1 MKTINKFLATV
12 LIICTVIC
20 ACPITYAS
28 ADAAETASAV
38 IVAAE
43 GLEAAYDT
51 SVVSR
56 MAGRAGAASPYG
68 AKGISFE
75 IMLQDKLNLESIFKP
90 GTKVKL
96 SESSIDSEAD
106 LVSTKN
112 GLVDKNI
119 QCKDGVSKSQ
129 ISDVIKRVEGGQYAD
144 SELVGTSEFADAY
157 NPKAVKKGLA
167 PATDSG
173 ISTKSTSSVAEK
185 ALGNINP
192 ETLKANVF
200 NAAKFGTAIST
211 VFSVAESIANQDSF
225 NDAVGNVVTNDAV
238 ATVTAAICPLSDAA
252 MISAL
257 SYCGITGTAASAT
270 GTVVGIVATVAT
282 GYVLYLLVD
291 EIHMSEAI
299 SGAVDWMGDKL
310 TNVYDNIRDKVECAV
325 TNVSATC
332 NPAAEFVS
340 EKSSAVGSW
349 IKGACSKAVCGFN
362 SVVSFFGNL
371 I

>member
-1 MKTINKFLATV
+1 MNF
-12 LIICTVIC
+12 II
-20 ACPITYAS
+20 
-28 ADAAETASAV
+28 
-38 IVAAE
+38 
-43 GLEAAYDT
+43 
-51 SVVSR
+51 
-56 MAGRAGAASPYG
+56 
-68 AKGISFE
+68 
-75 IMLQDKLNLESIFKP
+75 
-90 GTKVKL
+90 
-96 SESSIDSEAD
+96 
-106 LVSTKN
+106 ST
-112 GLVDKNI
+112 
-119 QCKDGVSKSQ
+119 
-129 ISDVIKRVEGGQYAD
+129 
-144 SELVGTSEFADAY
+144 
-157 NPKAVKKGLA
+157 
-167 PATDSG
+167 ATDIG
-173 ISTKSTSSVAEK
+173 TTKST
-185 ALGNINP
+185 
-192 ETLKANVF
+192 
-200 NAAKFGTAIST
+200 
-211 VFSVAESIANQDSF
+211 NQDSF

-299 SGAVDWMGDKL
+299 SIAVDCMGDKL
-310 TNVYDNIRDKVECAV
+310 TNVYDNIRDKVECAA
-325 TNVSATC
+325 TNISATC